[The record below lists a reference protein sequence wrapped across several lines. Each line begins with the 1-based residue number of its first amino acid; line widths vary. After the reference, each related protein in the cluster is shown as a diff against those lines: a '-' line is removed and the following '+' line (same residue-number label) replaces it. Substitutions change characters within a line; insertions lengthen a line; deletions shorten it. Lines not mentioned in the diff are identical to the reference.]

1 MCSLFE
7 RHLSLSMN
15 PIVIQENQ
23 RSPFRVFSCLYG
35 GLRLDCSW
43 TVLYI
48 ADRVKLDGNDYTALN
63 NSYGKGISIY
73 YCPAF
78 LGIVKASIS
87 RYIQSL
93 RFQSHFYFLF
103 LSLLILRPGA
113 FILFVCGP
121 WCALKAVHHLAGN
134 WPWPQQ
140 IFWIDNT
147 HDPPKGMCSFLFFS
161 PPSGKMS
168 QVNKDLKS
176 EERTRADNQQIHKRA
191 IHSSNF
197 PQFGV
202 FISTVVIKTFSINST
217 MFLFSFLWWWYA
229 HFDWL

>member
-23 RSPFRVFSCLYG
+23 RSPFRGFSCLYG

-48 ADRVKLDGNDYTALN
+48 ANRVKLDGNDYTALN

-78 LGIVKASIS
+78 LDLVKASIYRAIYRAS
-87 RYIQSL
+87 DFNPI
-93 RFQSHFYFLF
+93 FLF
-103 LSLLILRPGA
+103 LSLLILRSGV

-140 IFWIDNT
+140 IFWMDNT
-147 HDPPKGMCSFLFFS
+147 HDLLKGMCSFLFFFATVWENES
-161 PPSGKMS
+161 SK
-168 QVNKDLKS
+168 QRFKIWRENKS
-176 EERTRADNQQIHKRA
+176 R
-191 IHSSNF
+191 
-197 PQFGV
+197 
-202 FISTVVIKTFSINST
+202 
-217 MFLFSFLWWWYA
+217 
-229 HFDWL
+229 